1 MLMLMPD
8 EGGWKTESLTYF
20 LNICPIARTLEQTF
34 LGHKTSSSRIVVAQ
48 HFWVWLTLLL
58 IMADIT
64 RSSYNLA
71 RDVEMANRGEP
82 YLSVG
87 SMFMIDICFLVTS
100 YTSNNHFTQGENEGY
115 QADGDENARNIPTH
129 VREGDKIDE
138 DFDPWALPELQ
149 DFGPKWS
156 GRLRAIVYVATLSVL
171 LFQIQGTECKAF
183 VRRNLTNLLCFIAT
197 ILGPKYWIAARLK
210 R

>member
-1 MLMLMPD
+1 
-8 EGGWKTESLTYF
+8 
-20 LNICPIARTLEQTF
+20 
-34 LGHKTSSSRIVVAQ
+34 
-48 HFWVWLTLLL
+48 
-58 IMADIT
+58 MADVT
-64 RSSYNLA
+64 RSSFNLA

-100 YTSNNHFTQGENEGY
+100 YTSINHFTQGENEGY

-129 VREGDKIDE
+129 VHGGDKIDE

-156 GRLRAIVYVATLSVL
+156 GRLHAIVYVATRHPSFYLKCRVL
-171 LFQIQGTECKAF
+171 
-183 VRRNLTNLLCFIAT
+183 N
-197 ILGPKYWIAARLK
+197 ARLSCGETLQTFCALLQQYSD
-210 R
+210 RNIE